1 LEIYCEGVFVF
12 SPSWGVEFLEP
23 LAKKFGNR
31 VTFVN
36 TENPSVKA
44 TLEFLKEV
52 EGKNT
57 ETAHSIKH
65 GKRYPTTKEMFHDIL
80 KKDESLGE
88 TVVDF
93 TAIDKDGVSAKE
105 VLRSLKKLKK

>member
-1 LEIYCEGVFVF
+1 MKIYLKKFGNMLMSRPAGKEAFLAFSHTLNEIPENEPAEVDFEGVFVF

-44 TLEFLKEV
+44 TLEFLKEI
-52 EGKNT
+52 EGK
-57 ETAHSIKH
+57 K
-65 GKRYPTTKEMFHDIL
+65 
-80 KKDESLGE
+80 
-88 TVVDF
+88 
-93 TAIDKDGVSAKE
+93 
-105 VLRSLKKLKK
+105 